1 MEQNFMDQNVYLI
14 IAVAFALIF
23 VWGYTHV
30 HKSNNR
36 FEDQATML
44 RALLKRD
51 EQISAV
57 DISSAAYRASQMDSL
72 YLRDHEA
79 VQKGFTK
86 VADEV
91 PEKLDKHAQQLTI
104 LHNGMEQL
112 NHQQET
118 VSERISHIS
127 SLAENSA
134 SNEDILQVRREQ
146 SNAQHQR
153 SELHGQTKEAMA
165 AFEQRFNVLESAV
178 QSLGSN
184 QQNIAQNVQ
193 QSQNVL
199 SQQIAQFKNEVLNQ

>member
-1 MEQNFMDQNVYLI
+1 MEQNVYLI
-14 IAVAFALIF
+14 IAVAFALVF
-23 VWGYTHV
+23 VWGFTHM

-51 EQISAV
+51 EKISAA
-57 DISSAAYRASQMDSL
+57 DISSAAYRASQMDTL

-79 VQKGFTK
+79 VQRGFTK
-86 VADEV
+86 VAEEV
-91 PEKLDKHAQQLTI
+91 PEKLDSHSQQLVI

-112 NHQQET
+112 NLQQEAA
-118 VSERISHIS
+118 SERISHIS

-146 SNAQHQR
+146 SNAQQQR
-153 SELHGQTKEAMA
+153 SELHGQNKESFA
-165 AFEQRFNVLESAV
+165 AFEQRFTVLESAV

-184 QQNIAQNVQ
+184 QQQLGQSVQ
-193 QSQNVL
+193 HCQTTI